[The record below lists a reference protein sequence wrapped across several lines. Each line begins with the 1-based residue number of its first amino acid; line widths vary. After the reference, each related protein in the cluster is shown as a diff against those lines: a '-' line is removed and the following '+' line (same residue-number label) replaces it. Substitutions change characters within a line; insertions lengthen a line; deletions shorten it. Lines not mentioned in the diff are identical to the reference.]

1 MYRRYFTF
9 LLFVTFACVA
19 ASAQTPE
26 PKKGGD
32 KAFGGT
38 MWSIDGSDSYLGIQ
52 TQEISNDNFAKYGLQ
67 NVRGV
72 GIEKVLEN
80 SPAAAAGLQNG
91 DVILKFNGEDVTST
105 RKLTRLM
112 VEVAPDH
119 QARLTVSRNG
129 SERELT
135 VTVGKRPTPTF
146 GNGAFTF
153 NFPDKDMSIPDMP
166 NIPPMAEFPRL
177 QGLSPLIGGDSDVFF
192 FRSGSDRQIGIGV
205 SPLTKQLSEHFGVT
219 GGVMINNV
227 RENSPAA
234 KAGLKAGD
242 IIVEAD
248 GQQLTGE
255 MELIKAIGAKKS
267 GSIVLTIVR
276 DKNRQTISVTPDEVK
291 GGVQLFDRDPEDGQ
305 APGRFKLLIPKAP
318 QTPPAP
324 MPLNQF
330 FIPGRII

>member
-1 MYRRYFTF
+1 MYRRSFTF

-32 KAFGGT
+32 KAFSGT
-38 MWSIDGSDSYLGIQ
+38 LWSIDGSDSYLGIQ
-52 TQEISNDNFAKYGLQ
+52 TQEISNDNFAKFGLQ

-112 VEVAPDH
+112 SEVAPDH
-119 QARLTVSRNG
+119 QARLTVSRGGN
-129 SERELT
+129 ERELT
-135 VTVGKRPTPTF
+135 VTIGKRPAPVF

-153 NFPDKDMSIPDMP
+153 NLPDKDWSMPNLPDMP
-166 NIPPMAEFPRL
+166 PMVDLPRIQGFPQL
-177 QGLSPLIGGDSDVFF
+177 KDGDKDVFI
-192 FRSGSDRQIGIGV
+192 FRSGSDRQIGVGV

-255 MELIKAIGAKKS
+255 MELIKAIGAKKA
-267 GSIVLTIVR
+267 GSVVLTIVR
-276 DKNRQTISVTPDEVK
+276 DKNRQTISVTPEEVK
-291 GGVQLFDRDPEDGQ
+291 GGVHLFDRDPEDGQ

-330 FIPGRII
+330 FIPGRIV